1 MRRFCFR
8 RRCPSAIPALSF
20 DTAGLSDGEIMAR
33 LGQLPD
39 EDITIFLNRT
49 KGLVVLMATAM
60 QVKRRKKIPRPKIGV
75 LRREYCCRRNDQTCC
90 GA

>member
-1 MRRFCFR
+1 MAANYCTTCFAFG

-20 DTAGLSDGEIMAR
+20 DTAGLSDGEMMAR

-39 EDITIFLNRT
+39 EDIPTFLGRT

-60 QVKRRKKIPRPKIGV
+60 QVRDRGREEERAPALNTRPEAGW
-75 LRREYCCRRNDQTCC
+75 L
-90 GA
+90 